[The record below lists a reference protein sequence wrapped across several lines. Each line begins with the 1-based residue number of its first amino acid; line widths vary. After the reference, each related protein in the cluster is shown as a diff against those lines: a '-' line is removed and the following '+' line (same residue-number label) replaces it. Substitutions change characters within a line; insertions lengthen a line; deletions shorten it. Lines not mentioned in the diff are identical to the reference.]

1 MLFRP
6 QLPPEPTS
14 HLPATTP
21 QHAHPTACA
30 CQHTLAPAPT
40 ASARPA
46 LPSVG
51 AGAVAVVIVGGV
63 VLTVLLAAVVVS
75 AISVAV
81 AAVVLRSLLAN
92 ASRR

>member
-21 QHAHPTACA
+21 QHAHQTACA
-30 CQHTLAPAPT
+30 CQHTTAP
-40 ASARPA
+40 ARPA
-46 LPSVG
+46 LPTVST
-51 AGAVAVVIVGGV
+51 GAVATVIVGGV
-63 VLTVLLAAVVVS
+63 VITAVLAAVVVS
-75 AISVAV
+75 AISIAV